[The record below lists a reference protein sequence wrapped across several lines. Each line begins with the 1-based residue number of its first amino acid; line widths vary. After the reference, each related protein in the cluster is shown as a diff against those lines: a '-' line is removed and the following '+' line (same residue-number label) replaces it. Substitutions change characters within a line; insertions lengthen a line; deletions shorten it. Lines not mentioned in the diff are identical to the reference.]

1 MVTLQFQPIGAPE
14 KCLDRAIQIS
24 ASSWRKTMNRRHSQS
39 SYATPVKSLPMSDD
53 ANAAIGTSRK
63 RCHPRAMSEIH
74 RIVLQNSLWCESRT
88 IIPLVETA
96 LAGVAHDGAAGGR
109 TRTVFLF
116 VRSR

>member
-1 MVTLQFQPIGAPE
+1 LRQQARPLGFDRGGPALRHDWRPRLSGPMVTLQFQPIGAPE

-74 RIVLQNSLWCESRT
+74 RIVLQNSL
-88 IIPLVETA
+88 
-96 LAGVAHDGAAGGR
+96 
-109 TRTVFLF
+109 
-116 VRSR
+116 